1 MFTLIS
7 KIFSSY
13 KIVGAIALITA
24 IAIQEYRIN
33 SFRTEIRE
41 QQAEHQEQ
49 MIQRAEMRYERLES
63 DFENYIDEVER
74 LKQSQS
80 RLQNNINTISSEY
93 RIESDKINNW
103 NLDELI
109 RRDID
114 AAQRLINDTHN
125 FIKDRQTL
133 NR

>member
-1 MFTLIS
+1 MFTIIS
-7 KIFSSY
+7 KVFSSY

-33 SFRTEIRE
+33 SFRNEIRE
-41 QQAEHQEQ
+41 QQAEHQQE
-49 MIQRAEMRYERLES
+49 IIERSEMRYNRLES

-74 LKQSQS
+74 LKQSQN
-80 RLQNNINTISSEY
+80 RLQNNINTIE
-93 RIESDKINNW
+93 RNATREAEQINNW

-109 RRDID
+109 RRDILK
-114 AAQRLINDTHN
+114 AQQLIDEHQRSIND
-125 FIKDRQTL
+125 RM